1 MSITLTAG
9 VTAGDSALPV
19 SAAPSFQNRPFLAQ
33 IEAEQVNVLAAG
45 TQEWLVQRGQNGTS
59 PVAHAQSAVVTPLF
73 VSAQPTA
80 VAGPP
85 GRIDFSSFTPGTET
99 AGSLITTGTTWV
111 PFTTAGA
118 CGMKLLLENDSATG
132 EFATLRMRAR
142 ANKATASGDGGNSI
156 GTTTAGD
163 FSASAQHA
171 DYGVLKAINA
181 VAQPNA
187 LAQTTDATNI
197 VTALYGRIDAT
208 AASVGRRWV
217 GWFDTHATTRADG
230 SDHLVRLSHNGT
242 AAIDGVFTIYNGG
255 RMAAL
260 FTFEDIAGFLSASSS
275 GSLTKTHKIAV
286 EIAGVGTRYI
296 EVGTIA

>member
-1 MSITLTAG
+1 MTLT
-9 VTAGDSALPV
+9 TAAIQSRERKLEVDTV
-19 SAAPSFQNRPFLAQ
+19 STTEMPFLFSLDAETLRCTNGGGTLFWDVERHVSGTKPALHALGTTVV
-33 IEAEQVNVLAAG
+33 EAHEVSIPGAAAAS
-45 TQEWLVQRGQNGTS
+45 Q
-59 PVAHAQSAVVTPLF
+59 A
-73 VSAQPTA
+73 
-80 VAGPP
+80 
-85 GRIDFSSFTPGTET
+85 IDFSGLVPGAET
-99 AGSLITTGTTWV
+99 TGSIISTGTTWV
-111 PFTTAGA
+111 SFTTAGA
-118 CGMKLLLENDSATG
+118 CGIKLLLQNDSATG

-197 VTALYGRIDAT
+197 VTAVYGRIDAT

-242 AAIDGVFTIYNGG
+242 AAIDGVFTIYSGG

-260 FTFEDIAGFLSASSS
+260 FTFEDISGFLSASSS